1 MNYIISAIEA
11 KTLGRPIGKVSDDK
25 IVAFITEVEQTIVRP
40 RLGDTLFNRLMVEEH
55 SDELDLLLSG
65 GKYVTKCG
73 ETRIFTGLKTAVAYY
88 TYAQNV
94 RAGDFESTRYG
105 MMLKDGDY
113 SQHISSKER
122 DSAANS
128 ATKVADAYMDEC
140 VLYCKEVGLI
150 APRERKANNTHLT
163 SGCIIHKIG

>member
-1 MNYIISAIEA
+1 MNYIISVSEA

-40 RLGDTLFNRLMVEEH
+40 RLGDTLFMRLMNEER
-55 SDELDLLLSG
+55 SEDLDLLLSG
-65 GKYVTKCG
+65 GKYETKCG
-73 ETRIFTGLKTAVAYY
+73 DMRVFTGLKTAVAYY

-113 SQHISSKER
+113 SQHISQKER
-122 DSAANS
+122 NIAANS
-128 ATKVADAYMDEC
+128 ATAVADAYLQEC
-140 VLYCKEVGLI
+140 VLYCKEKGLI
-150 APRERKANNTHLT
+150 APREKKANNLHVTT
-163 SGCIIHKIG
+163 GCIIHKIG

>member
-1 MNYIISAIEA
+1 MNYIISVSEA
-11 KTLGRPIGKVSDDK
+11 KTLGRPIGKVADDK

-40 RLGDTLFNRLMVEEH
+40 RLGDNLFMRLMIEER
-55 SDELDLLLSG
+55 SEDLDLLLSG
-65 GKYVTKCG
+65 GQYVTRCG
-73 ETRIFTGLKTAVAYY
+73 ETRVFTGLKTAVAYY

-113 SQHISSKER
+113 SQHISAKER

-128 ATKVADAYMDEC
+128 ATAVADAYLQEC
-140 VLYCKEVGLI
+140 IIYCKEKGLI
-150 APRERKANNTHLT
+150 SPSEKKAHNLHVTT
-163 SGCIIHKIG
+163 GCIIHKIG